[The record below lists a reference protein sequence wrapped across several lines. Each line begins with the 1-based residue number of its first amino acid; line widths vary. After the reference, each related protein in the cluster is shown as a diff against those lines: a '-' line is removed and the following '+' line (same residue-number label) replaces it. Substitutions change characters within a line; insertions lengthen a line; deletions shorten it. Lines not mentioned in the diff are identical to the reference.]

1 MAFWQYLRA
10 SQRRKSELRR
20 ISRIL
25 GQPASLSVEMLFSDA
40 KGNALQDLLDLILGD
55 PTLFSLLQ
63 RYDASREDLQEF
75 YHALL
80 VAGAG
85 QWVCGHW
92 VAASALCY
100 GFTLEFVLARAAEGR
115 AARRTPREIW
125 QDAAFT
131 LVEYFAKG
139 RLGRVQRSA
148 ASSKRR

>member
-1 MAFWQYLRA
+1 MAMAFWQFLRA

-25 GQPASLSVEMLFSDA
+25 GQPVSLRVEMLFSDA
-40 KGNALQDLLDLILGD
+40 KRNALQDLLDLILGD

-63 RYDASREDLQEF
+63 RYDASREDLQEL

-80 VAGAG
+80 ASGAG
-85 QWVCGHW
+85 QWVRGHW

-100 GFTLEFVLARAAEGR
+100 GFTLEFLLARAAEGR
-115 AARRTPREIW
+115 AVRRTPREIW

-139 RLGRVQRSA
+139 RLGRIQT
-148 ASSKRR
+148 